1 MYVLH
6 LKIYFQLMGISLN
19 VFITANLKQREL
31 FSRYGFGKS
40 LVQYFYKIE
49 DLFVFLI
56 KIN

>member
-40 LVQYFYKIE
+40 LVQYFHKIK
-49 DLFVFLI
+49 DLFIFLI

>member
-40 LVQYFYKIE
+40 LVQYFHKKKLKTLKIY
-49 DLFVFLI
+49 LYF
-56 KIN
+56 